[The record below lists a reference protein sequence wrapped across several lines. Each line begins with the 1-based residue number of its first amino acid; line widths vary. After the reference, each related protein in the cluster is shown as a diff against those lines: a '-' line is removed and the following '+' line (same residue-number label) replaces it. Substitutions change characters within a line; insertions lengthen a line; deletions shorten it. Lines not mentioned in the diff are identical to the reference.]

1 MHSVK
6 QFYRKIEQYR
16 YVVYHL
22 RWQISA
28 IVMMPVMYSL
38 NSFQLPLWATLMLS
52 QFFGALI
59 FWYIDLF
66 IFADTGTSKSS
77 LRRSKK

>member
-1 MHSVK
+1 MDIIK
-6 QFYRKIEQYR
+6 KLYKRFERYR
-16 YVVYHL
+16 YFVYHL
-22 RWQISA
+22 RWQVSA

-38 NSFQLPLWATLMLS
+38 NSFKLPLWVTLMLS

-66 IFADTGTSKSS
+66 IFTDIDSPPKSAFTKN
-77 LRRSKK
+77 R